1 LQHDAEQIAMIA
13 GLRGTIFQKFEDAV
27 LVDVQGVIYRV
38 NTSAA
43 TLGDIGAAGAEVRLQ
58 TQLYVRE
65 DQMTLYGF
73 ATDEELRLFN
83 TLIGVSGVGPKLA
96 LAILSRVRPDAL
108 ELAINAENAE
118 LLATVPG
125 VGRKT
130 AARLILELRGKL
142 VPAATAASGG
152 AQPSQEEAEVLAAL
166 RSLGYTTA
174 EAHGALSRSPR
185 DPGLSVEDRVVAA
198 LRELA
203 ST

>member
-1 LQHDAEQIAMIA
+1 MIA
-13 GLRGTIFQKFEDAV
+13 GLRGAIFQKFGDAV
-27 LVDVQGVIYRV
+27 LVDVHGVIYRV
-38 NTSAA
+38 NTSAT
-43 TLGDIGAAGAEVRLQ
+43 TLGDIGSTGEEVRLL

-73 ATDEELRLFN
+73 ATDDELRLFN

-108 ELAINAENAE
+108 ELAINTENAE
-118 LLATVPG
+118 MLATVPG

-130 AARLILELRGKL
+130 ASRLILELRGKL
-142 VPAATAASGG
+142 VPAATVAAGG
-152 AQPSQEEAEVLAAL
+152 VGQPSQEDAEVLAAL

-174 EAHGALSRSPR
+174 EAHGALGRAPR
-185 DPGLSVEDRVVAA
+185 DPAISVEDRVVAV

-203 ST
+203 SS

>member
-1 LQHDAEQIAMIA
+1 MIA
-13 GLRGTIFQKFEDAV
+13 GLRGAIFQKYEDAV

-38 NTSAA
+38 NTSST
-43 TLGDIGAAGAEVRLQ
+43 TLGDIGSSGEDVRLL

-65 DQMTLYGF
+65 DQMTLFGF
-73 ATDEELRLFN
+73 ATDDELRLFN

-108 ELAINAENAE
+108 ELAINSENAE

-142 VPAATAASGG
+142 VPAATAAAGG
-152 AQPSQEEAEVLAAL
+152 GQTSQEDAEVLAAL

-174 EAHGALSRSPR
+174 EAHGALGRAPR
-185 DPGLSVEDRVVAA
+185 DPGLSVEDRVVAV

-203 ST
+203 SS

>member
-1 LQHDAEQIAMIA
+1 MIA
-13 GLRGTIFQKFEDAV
+13 GLRGTIFQKFEDAA
-27 LVDVQGVIYRV
+27 LVDVNGVVYRV
-38 NTSAA
+38 NTSSV
-43 TLGDIGAAGAEVRLQ
+43 TLSDIGPVGDEVRLL

-65 DQMTLYGF
+65 DQMTLFGF
-73 ATDEELRLFN
+73 ATDDELRLFN

-108 ELAINAENAE
+108 ELAINTENSE

-142 VPAATAASGG
+142 VPAATSAGG
-152 AQPSQEEAEVLAAL
+152 AAQPSREDAEVLAAL

-174 EAHGALSRSPR
+174 EAHGALSRAPR
-185 DPGLSVEDRVVAA
+185 DPELSVEDRVVAV

-203 ST
+203 SS

>member
-1 LQHDAEQIAMIA
+1 MIA
-13 GLRGTIFQKFEDAV
+13 GLRGAIFQKFEDAV

-38 NTSAA
+38 NTSST
-43 TLGDIGAAGAEVRLQ
+43 TLGDIGSPGDEVRLL

-65 DQMTLYGF
+65 DQMTLFGF
-73 ATDEELRLFN
+73 ATDDELRLFN

-108 ELAINAENAE
+108 ELAINTENAE

-142 VPAATAASGG
+142 VPAVGAAGG
-152 AQPSQEEAEVLAAL
+152 AAQPSQADAEVVAAL

-174 EAHGALSRSPR
+174 EAHGALSRVPR
-185 DPGLSVEDRVVAA
+185 EGDLSVEDRVVAA

-203 ST
+203 SP

>member
-1 LQHDAEQIAMIA
+1 MIA
-13 GLRGTIFQKFEDAV
+13 GLRGAIFQKIEDAV

-43 TLGDIGAAGAEVRLQ
+43 TLGDIGSTGDEVRLL

-65 DQMTLYGF
+65 DQMTLFGF

-108 ELAINAENAE
+108 ELAINTENAE

-142 VPAATAASGG
+142 VPAVTTTGAV
-152 AQPSQEEAEVLAAL
+152 AQPSQADAEVLAAL

-174 EAHGALSRSPR
+174 EAHGALSRAPR
-185 DPGLSVEDRVVAA
+185 DPELSVEDRVVAV

-203 ST
+203 SS

>member
-1 LQHDAEQIAMIA
+1 MIA
-13 GLRGTIFQKFEDAV
+13 GLRGAIFQKYEDAV
-27 LVDVQGVIYRV
+27 LVDVHGVIYRV
-38 NTSAA
+38 NTSSA
-43 TLGDIGAAGAEVRLQ
+43 TLGDIGAAGDEVRLL

-65 DQMTLYGF
+65 DQMTLFGF
-73 ATDEELRLFN
+73 ATDDELRLFN

-108 ELAINAENAE
+108 ELAINTENAE

-142 VPAATAASGG
+142 VPAASAAAGV
-152 AQPSQEEAEVLAAL
+152 AQPSQEDAEVLAAL
-166 RSLGYTTA
+166 RSLGYTPA
-174 EAHGALSRSPR
+174 EAHGALSRAPR
-185 DPGLSVEDRVVAA
+185 DPGLPVEDRVVAV

-203 ST
+203 SS

>member
-1 LQHDAEQIAMIA
+1 MIA
-13 GLRGTIFQKFEDAV
+13 GLRGAIFKKFEDAV

-38 NTSAA
+38 NTSSS
-43 TLGDIGAAGAEVRLQ
+43 TLGDIGSVGDDVRLL

-65 DQMTLYGF
+65 DQMTLFGF

-142 VPAATAASGG
+142 VPANTVSSGVS
-152 AQPSQEEAEVLAAL
+152 QPNQEDAEVLAAL

-174 EAHGALSRSPR
+174 EAHGALSRAPR
-185 DPGLSVEDRVVAA
+185 DPALTVEDRVVAV

-203 ST
+203 SS